1 MVSPIPK
8 SERDKANSISL
19 FPAFFKW
26 SDCKSK
32 SEKKPDTIDIKVTE
46 LETWESEYSIN
57 INAEL
62 MHIPKKEKPI
72 RDAEFIEMSISLKSH
87 ESKNSALLDLWNKAV
102 SMKRIAVGDT
112 IAIQTWLGK
121 STKSDYAMRRWRLI
135 KNESD

>member
-1 MVSPIPK
+1 MS
-8 SERDKANSISL
+8 DL
-19 FPAFFKW
+19 FPSFLKW
-26 SDCKSK
+26 SDYKSK
-32 SEKKPDTIDIKVTE
+32 DEKKPDTLTIHVTE

-62 MHIPKKEKPI
+62 MQIPEKQKPI

-112 IAIQTWLGK
+112 IAIQTWIGK
-121 STKSDYAMRRWRLI
+121 STKSDHEIRRWRLI
-135 KNESD
+135 RND

>member
-32 SEKKPDTIDIKVTE
+32 TEKKPDTINIKVTE

-57 INAEL
+57 LNADVKQ
-62 MHIPKKEKPI
+62 HDK
-72 RDAEFIEMSISLKSH
+72 FIEMSISLKSH

-102 SMKRIAVGDT
+102 KLNRIKLGDT

-135 KNESD
+135 KND

>member
-1 MVSPIPK
+1 MVSPIPA
-8 SERDKANSISL
+8 SQRDKANSISL
-19 FPAFFKW
+19 FPEFFKW

-32 SEKKPDTIDIKVTE
+32 TEKKPDTINIKVTE

-57 INAEL
+57 LNADVKQ
-62 MHIPKKEKPI
+62 HDK
-72 RDAEFIEMSISLKSH
+72 FIEMSISLKSH

-102 SMKRIAVGDT
+102 KLNRIKLGDT

-135 KNESD
+135 KND

>member
-32 SEKKPDTIDIKVTE
+32 TEKKPDTIDIKVTE

-57 INAEL
+57 LNADVKQ
-62 MHIPKKEKPI
+62 HDK
-72 RDAEFIEMSISLKSH
+72 FIEMSISLKSH

-102 SMKRIAVGDT
+102 KLNRIKLGDT

-135 KNESD
+135 KND

>member
-32 SEKKPDTIDIKVTE
+32 SEKKPDTINIKVTE

-57 INAEL
+57 LNADVMQPL
-62 MHIPKKEKPI
+62 PKKQSLAE
-72 RDAEFIEMSISLKSH
+72 REFIEMSISLKSH

-102 SMKRIAVGDT
+102 KLNRIKLGDT

-135 KNESD
+135 KND

>member
-1 MVSPIPK
+1 MTS
-8 SERDKANSISL
+8 DL
-19 FPAFFKW
+19 FPSFFKW

-32 SEKKPDTIDIKVTE
+32 DEKKPDTIELKVTE

-57 INAEL
+57 LNADVKQ
-62 MHIPKKEKPI
+62 HDK
-72 RDAEFIEMSISLKSH
+72 FIEMSISLKSH

-102 SMKRIAVGDT
+102 KLNRIKLGDT

-135 KNESD
+135 KND

>member
-1 MVSPIPK
+1 MISPIPA
-8 SERDKANSISL
+8 SERDENKTSL

-32 SEKKPDTIDIKVTE
+32 TEKKPATINIRVTE

-57 INAEL
+57 LNADVMQPL
-62 MHIPKKEKPI
+62 PKKQSLAE
-72 RDAEFIEMSISLKSH
+72 REFIEMSISLKSH

-102 SMKRIAVGDT
+102 KLNRIKLGDT

-135 KNESD
+135 KND

>member
-32 SEKKPDTIDIKVTE
+32 TDKKPDTIDIKVTE

-57 INAEL
+57 LNADV
-62 MHIPKKEKPI
+62 KQKDK
-72 RDAEFIEMSISLKSH
+72 FIEMSISLKSH

-102 SMKRIAVGDT
+102 KLNRIKLGDT

-135 KNESD
+135 KND

>member
-1 MVSPIPK
+1 MVSPKMP
-8 SERDKANSISL
+8 DVKANSISL

-32 SEKKPDTIDIKVTE
+32 TEKKPDTIDIKVTE

-57 INAEL
+57 LNADVKQ
-62 MHIPKKEKPI
+62 HDK
-72 RDAEFIEMSISLKSH
+72 FIEMSISLKSH

-102 SMKRIAVGDT
+102 KLNRIKLGDT

-135 KNESD
+135 KND

>member
-1 MVSPIPK
+1 MVSHKMPHV
-8 SERDKANSISL
+8 KANSISL

-32 SEKKPDTIDIKVTE
+32 TEKKPDTINIKVTE

-57 INAEL
+57 INADVKQ
-62 MHIPKKEKPI
+62 HDK
-72 RDAEFIEMSISLKSH
+72 FIEMSISIKSH
-87 ESKNSALLDLWNKAV
+87 DSKNSALLDLWNKAV
-102 SMKRIAVGDT
+102 KLNRIKLGDT

-135 KNESD
+135 KND

>member
-32 SEKKPDTIDIKVTE
+32 TDKKPDTIDIKVTE

-57 INAEL
+57 LNADVKQ
-62 MHIPKKEKPI
+62 HDK
-72 RDAEFIEMSISLKSH
+72 FIEMSISLKSH

-102 SMKRIAVGDT
+102 KLNRIKLGDT

-135 KNESD
+135 KNEND

>member
-32 SEKKPDTIDIKVTE
+32 TEKKPDTINIKVTE

-57 INAEL
+57 INADVKQ
-62 MHIPKKEKPI
+62 HDK
-72 RDAEFIEMSISLKSH
+72 FIEMSISLKSH

-102 SMKRIAVGDT
+102 KLNRIKLGDT

-135 KNESD
+135 KNEND

>member
-8 SERDKANSISL
+8 LERDKANSISL

-32 SEKKPDTIDIKVTE
+32 TEKKPDTINIKVTE

-57 INAEL
+57 LNADVKQ
-62 MHIPKKEKPI
+62 HDK
-72 RDAEFIEMSISLKSH
+72 FIEMSISLKSH

-102 SMKRIAVGDT
+102 KLNRIKLGDT

-135 KNESD
+135 KND

>member
-32 SEKKPDTIDIKVTE
+32 TDKKPDTINIKVTE

-57 INAEL
+57 LNADVKQ
-62 MHIPKKEKPI
+62 HDK
-72 RDAEFIEMSISLKSH
+72 FIEMSISLKSH

-102 SMKRIAVGDT
+102 KLNRIKLGDT

-135 KNESD
+135 KND

>member
-32 SEKKPDTIDIKVTE
+32 TEKKPDTINIKVTE
-46 LETWESEYSIN
+46 LETWEAEFSIN
-57 INAEL
+57 LNVDV
-62 MHIPKKEKPI
+62 KQKDK
-72 RDAEFIEMSISLKSH
+72 FIEMSISLKSH

-102 SMKRIAVGDT
+102 KMKRIQLGDT

-135 KNESD
+135 KND

>member
-26 SDCKSK
+26 SDWKSK
-32 SEKKPDTIDIKVTE
+32 TEKKPDTINIKVTE

-57 INAEL
+57 LNVDV
-62 MHIPKKEKPI
+62 KQK
-72 RDAEFIEMSISLKSH
+72 DEFIEMSISLKSH

-102 SMKRIAVGDT
+102 KLNRIKLGDT

-135 KNESD
+135 KND

>member
-32 SEKKPDTIDIKVTE
+32 TEKKPDTINIKVTE

-57 INAEL
+57 LNADVKQ
-62 MHIPKKEKPI
+62 HDK
-72 RDAEFIEMSISLKSH
+72 FIEMSISLKSH
-87 ESKNSALLDLWNKAV
+87 ESKNSALLDLWNRGVKQ
-102 SMKRIAVGDT
+102 KRISVGDI

-135 KNESD
+135 KND

>member
-1 MVSPIPK
+1 MISPIPK

-19 FPAFFKW
+19 FPEFFKW

-32 SEKKPDTIDIKVTE
+32 SEKKPDTINIKVTE

-57 INAEL
+57 LNADV
-62 MHIPKKEKPI
+62 KQKDK
-72 RDAEFIEMSISLKSH
+72 FIEMSISLKSH

-102 SMKRIAVGDT
+102 KLNRIKLGDT

-121 STKSDYAMRRWRLI
+121 STKSDYEMRRWRLI
-135 KNESD
+135 RID

>member
-19 FPAFFKW
+19 FPEFFKW

-32 SEKKPDTIDIKVTE
+32 TEKKPDTINIKVTE

-57 INAEL
+57 LNVDV
-62 MHIPKKEKPI
+62 KQKDK
-72 RDAEFIEMSISLKSH
+72 FIEMSISLKSH

-102 SMKRIAVGDT
+102 KLNRIKLGDT

-135 KNESD
+135 KND

>member
-32 SEKKPDTIDIKVTE
+32 TEKKPDTIDIKVTE

-57 INAEL
+57 LNADVKQ
-62 MHIPKKEKPI
+62 HDK
-72 RDAEFIEMSISLKSH
+72 FIEMSISLKSH

-102 SMKRIAVGDT
+102 KLNRIKLGDT

-135 KNESD
+135 KNEND

>member
-32 SEKKPDTIDIKVTE
+32 TDKKPDTIDIKVTE

-57 INAEL
+57 LNADVKQ
-62 MHIPKKEKPI
+62 HDK
-72 RDAEFIEMSISLKSH
+72 FIEMSISLKSH

-102 SMKRIAVGDT
+102 KLNRIKLGDT

-121 STKSDYAMRRWRLI
+121 STKSDYALRRWRLI
-135 KNESD
+135 KND

>member
-1 MVSPIPK
+1 MISPIPK

-19 FPAFFKW
+19 FPEFFKW

-32 SEKKPDTIDIKVTE
+32 TEKKPDTINIKVTE

-57 INAEL
+57 LNADV
-62 MHIPKKEKPI
+62 KQKDK
-72 RDAEFIEMSISLKSH
+72 FIEMSISLKSH

-102 SMKRIAVGDT
+102 KLNRIKLGDT

-121 STKSDYAMRRWRLI
+121 STKSDYEMRRWRLI
-135 KNESD
+135 KND

>member
-32 SEKKPDTIDIKVTE
+32 TEKKPDTINIKVTE

-57 INAEL
+57 LNADVEQ
-62 MHIPKKEKPI
+62 HDK
-72 RDAEFIEMSISLKSH
+72 FIEMSISLKSH

-102 SMKRIAVGDT
+102 KLNRIKLGDT

-135 KNESD
+135 KND

>member
-1 MVSPIPK
+1 MVSPKMP
-8 SERDKANSISL
+8 DVKANSISL

-32 SEKKPDTIDIKVTE
+32 TDKKPDTINIKVTE

-57 INAEL
+57 LNADVKQ
-62 MHIPKKEKPI
+62 HDK
-72 RDAEFIEMSISLKSH
+72 FIEMSISLKSH

-102 SMKRIAVGDT
+102 KLNRIKLGDT

>member
-32 SEKKPDTIDIKVTE
+32 TEKKPDTINIKVTE

-57 INAEL
+57 LNADV
-62 MHIPKKEKPI
+62 KQKDK
-72 RDAEFIEMSISLKSH
+72 FIEMSISLKSH

-102 SMKRIAVGDT
+102 KLNRIKLGDT

-121 STKSDYAMRRWRLI
+121 STKSDHEIRRWRLI
-135 KNESD
+135 RND

>member
-32 SEKKPDTIDIKVTE
+32 TEKKPDTINIKVTE

-57 INAEL
+57 LNADV
-62 MHIPKKEKPI
+62 KQKDK
-72 RDAEFIEMSISLKSH
+72 FIEMSISLKSH

-102 SMKRIAVGDT
+102 KLNRIKLGDT

-135 KNESD
+135 KND

>member
-1 MVSPIPK
+1 MVSPKMP
-8 SERDKANSISL
+8 DVKANSISL

-32 SEKKPDTIDIKVTE
+32 TDKKPDTIDIKVTE

-57 INAEL
+57 LNADVKQ
-62 MHIPKKEKPI
+62 HDK
-72 RDAEFIEMSISLKSH
+72 FIEMSISLKSH

-102 SMKRIAVGDT
+102 KMKRIQLGDT

-135 KNESD
+135 KND